1 MRRGTP
7 LLDGKSDTIVRTGG
21 AVFALVLGKVAR
33 ARITTALRGEYE
45 VHFVERA
52 SELLKLVMSACSHV
66 SAVMLEMR
74 DVDGRSTCDIVSQIS
89 VSELSPPVL
98 AYCRAGGEHS
108 GQIRNFVL
116 AGVRE
121 LVFDGVDDVG
131 VSLRALLSSAQQAQ
145 IGERAANAL
154 LAALPPILG
163 PFVRYVTAHP
173 EVQRVADVADA
184 LGYNRKT
191 LVNHCA
197 QAVAPPPQEL
207 LAWCRLSVVA
217 ELLSTTPRTIESIA
231 LQLDFPSDTALRNM
245 MKRYTGLRASD
256 VRTRGGMRCV
266 MDALVIEL
274 VIRGGKTGRDR
285 LGHAGVA

>member
-7 LLDGKSDTIVRTGG
+7 LLDGQSDTIVRTREK
-21 AVFALVLGKVAR
+21 VFALVLGKIER
-33 ARITTALRGEYE
+33 ARLTTALRGEYALE
-45 VHFVERA
+45 FADRGC
-52 SELLKLVMSACSHV
+52 ELLALVKGERSSVA
-66 SAVMLEMR
+66 AVMLEMR
-74 DVDGRSTCDIVSQIS
+74 DADGRSTCDIVSQIA

-98 AYCRAGGEHS
+98 AYCRAGGESS
-108 GQIRNFVL
+108 GEIRNFVL

-121 LVFDGVDDVG
+121 LVFEGVDDMG
-131 VSLRALLSSAQQAQ
+131 VALRTVMSSAQQAQ
-145 IGERAANAL
+145 VGERVANAL
-154 LAALPPILG
+154 LSALPPILS

-173 EVQRVADVADA
+173 ETQRVADVADA

-217 ELLSTTPRTIESIA
+217 ELLNTTPRTIESIA

-245 MKRYTGLRASD
+245 MKRYTGLRASE
-256 VRTRGGMRCV
+256 VRARGGMRCV
-266 MDALVIEL
+266 MDALAIEL
-274 VIRGGKTGRDR
+274 VIRGGKR
-285 LGHAGVA
+285 VAIA